1 MVITKENILLQNGNQ
16 KSALN
21 SILNAITEDKSEMIS
36 KEKVFM
42 PSETSTLENR
52 GSQNFSFGLRKE
64 SYHFEE

>member
-16 KSALN
+16 NSALN
-21 SILNAITEDKSEMIS
+21 SHLNSITEDKSEIIS

-42 PSETSTLENR
+42 PSETFTLQNR
-52 GSQNFSFGLRKE
+52 ESQNFSFGLRKE